1 MLQTGLLLMFDVSK
15 RALRSLTL
23 FEFFFFFLIYFIVY
37 GDLMVFEL
45 WINLMTL
52 WLIHFILALPG
63 HSFVLRLQSPMFL
76 ERLIRPDLF

>member
-1 MLQTGLLLMFDVSK
+1 
-15 RALRSLTL
+15 
-23 FEFFFFFLIYFIVY
+23 
-37 GDLMVFEL
+37 MVFEL

-52 WLIHFILALPG
+52 WLIHFILALLG

>member
-52 WLIHFILALPG
+52 WLIHFILALLG

>member
-1 MLQTGLLLMFDVSK
+1 MLQTGLFLIMFDVSK

-23 FEFFFFFLIYFIVY
+23 FELFFLIYFIVY

-45 WINLMTL
+45 WINLVTL
-52 WLIHFILALPG
+52 WLIHFILALLG
-63 HSFVLRLQSPMFL
+63 HSFVLRLQSPIFL

>member
-1 MLQTGLLLMFDVSK
+1 MLQTGLFLIMFDVSK

-23 FEFFFFFLIYFIVY
+23 FELFFLIYIIVY

-45 WINLMTL
+45 WINLVTL
-52 WLIHFILALPG
+52 WLIHFILALLG
-63 HSFVLRLQSPMFL
+63 HSFVLRLQSPIFL

>member
-1 MLQTGLLLMFDVSK
+1 MFDVSK

-52 WLIHFILALPG
+52 WLIHFILALLG